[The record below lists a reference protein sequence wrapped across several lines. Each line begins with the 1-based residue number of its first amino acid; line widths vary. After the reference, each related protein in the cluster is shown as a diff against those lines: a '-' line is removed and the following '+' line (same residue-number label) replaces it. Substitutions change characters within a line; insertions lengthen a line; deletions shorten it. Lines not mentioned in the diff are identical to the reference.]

1 LDNARTTQS
10 AKITNVVNCSSDES
24 SPTITY
30 GEKKTTKK
38 ASPNNDRFQ
47 DASSMLELGVYKK
60 SEIKMQVLSPLARE
74 YDVDISF
81 DEASDNSRAQKK
93 NIDVTSKNAL
103 DRSNNSVKKN
113 EPRPY
118 ADSSTNFFPR
128 DKSENNIDMHY
139 NQKQRRMKKHSHSTP
154 VEYLNSSTRGNLK
167 SYADSITTF
176 SMETPDY
183 HAASTQPVS
192 PTIVLKYLLG
202 SKRSN

>member
-1 LDNARTTQS
+1 
-10 AKITNVVNCSSDES
+10 
-24 SPTITY
+24 
-30 GEKKTTKK
+30 
-38 ASPNNDRFQ
+38 
-47 DASSMLELGVYKK
+47 MLELGVYKK